1 MPWDRG
7 RDGRDMP
14 WEGKNMPWDSKGG
27 GFMGKDKMGD
37 AWDDMLNKPA
47 DMGTMPGGWTAPTIS
62 TPNPV
67 DVGDELGTAAQDLP
81 TQMRNVYDDN
91 RRRNTYPGG
100 GQNEYYDDG
109 SAYDY

>member
-1 MPWDRG
+1 M
-7 RDGRDMP
+7 
-14 WEGKNMPWDSKGG
+14 
-27 GFMGKDKMGD
+27 
-37 AWDDMLNKPA
+37 
-47 DMGTMPGGWTAPTIS
+47 
-62 TPNPV
+62 

-100 GQNEYYDDG
+100 GGQNQYYDDG